1 MPNQRT
7 VIRELLLKQRKRHN
21 KKPRQAASAFRPPQ
35 RSIFLPC
42 ISPLSWRNWVN
53 FILSDIIGY
62 ILVRLEGFELST
74 PGSGDLQMRMINYMK
89 FGESDTVAF
98 PAVPIPL
105 YSHLGNFQD
114 ANCARLCAQLFFFR
128 PIQAL
133 HACLRYQP
141 CAAGFAELLTFFE
154 TRREPLLP

>member
-1 MPNQRT
+1 MRP
-7 VIRELLLKQRKRHN
+7 L
-21 KKPRQAASAFRPPQ
+21 ASSEVDFPHVLPQ
-35 RSIFLPC
+35 LHGC
-42 ISPLSWRNWVN
+42 NWTN
-53 FILSDIIGY
+53 FILSDNIGE

-98 PAVPIPL
+98 SAVSMPFH
-105 YSHLGNFQD
+105 SHLGNFRT
-114 ANCARLCAQLFFFR
+114 ANCARLCAQLFFFF

-141 CAAGFAELLTFFE
+141 CAAGLAELLAFFE
-154 TRREPLLP
+154 TRREPLLS

>member
-1 MPNQRT
+1 MCAQMRY
-7 VIRELLLKQRKRHN
+7 
-21 KKPRQAASAFRPPQ
+21 
-35 RSIFLPC
+35 
-42 ISPLSWRNWVN
+42 
-53 FILSDIIGY
+53 FILSDNIGE

-98 PAVPIPL
+98 SAVSMPFN
-105 YSHLGNFQD
+105 SHLGNFRT
-114 ANCARLCAQLFFFR
+114 ANCARLCAQLFFFF

-141 CAAGFAELLTFFE
+141 CAAGLAELLAFFE
-154 TRREPLLP
+154 TRREPLLS

>member
-1 MPNQRT
+1 MCAQMRY
-7 VIRELLLKQRKRHN
+7 
-21 KKPRQAASAFRPPQ
+21 
-35 RSIFLPC
+35 
-42 ISPLSWRNWVN
+42 
-53 FILSDIIGY
+53 FILSDNIGE

-74 PGSGDLQMRMINYMK
+74 PGSGDLQMRMTNYMK
-89 FGESDTVAF
+89 FNESDTVAF

-141 CAAGFAELLTFFE
+141 CAAGLAELLAFFK
-154 TRREPLLP
+154 TRRKPLLSWARLLYCDRRNSPTFCSFRCRHHFVDDFHFLILHTA